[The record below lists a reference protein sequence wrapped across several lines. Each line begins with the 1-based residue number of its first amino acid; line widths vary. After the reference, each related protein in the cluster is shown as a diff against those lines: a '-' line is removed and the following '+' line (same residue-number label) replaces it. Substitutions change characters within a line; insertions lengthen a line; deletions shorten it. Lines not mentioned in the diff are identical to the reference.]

1 MSRLPAHPAPGDAVR
16 SAPGSWHAPIAYSRR
31 VTDGSRRATFAAFF
45 ANLGIAISKLIGFLI
60 TGSASLLAE
69 TIHSAADTGNQL
81 LLFLGGQRAR
91 KAATPE
97 HPFGY
102 GRERYFWAFAVAL
115 VLFSM
120 GGMFALYEGI
130 QKFRDPHEVESLGVA
145 VAILVVAIMLESF
158 SLRTAVKE
166 SNHVRRPG
174 TSWWRFIRGT
184 KQPELPVVLLED
196 IGALTGLF
204 LALGGVLM
212 AHATDDARW
221 DAVGSISI
229 GVLLIVIAIV
239 LVVEMKSL
247 LIGESASADARLAI
261 VRAIES
267 SPNVDRLIHICTEH
281 IGPDEILV
289 GAKIEYA
296 SSLSTDQLVAAINST
311 EDAIRASVPAATVI
325 YLEPDVHR
333 IDHPELV
340 ASADPLDAHR

>member
-1 MSRLPAHPAPGDAVR
+1 
-16 SAPGSWHAPIAYSRR
+16 
-31 VTDGSRRATFAAFF
+31 VTNGSRKAIFAAFF
-45 ANLGIAISKLIGFLI
+45 ANLGIAISKFIGFLL

-69 TIHSAADTGNQL
+69 TIHSAADTGNQM

-91 KAATPE
+91 KSATPE

-130 QKFRDPHEVESLGVA
+130 SKFRDPHEVESLGIAIV
-145 VAILVVAIMLESF
+145 ILVVAIALESF

-166 SNHVRRPG
+166 SNHVRQPG

-196 IGALTGLF
+196 IGALIGLF
-204 LALGGVLM
+204 FALGGVIT
-212 AHATDDARW
+212 AHVTDDARW

-229 GVLLIVIAIV
+229 GLLLIVIAIV
-239 LVVEMKSL
+239 LVIEMKSL
-247 LIGESASADARLAI
+247 LIGESASADMREAI
-261 VRAIES
+261 IAAIES
-267 SPNVDRLIHICTEH
+267 AAHVDQLIHIRTEH

-289 GAKIEYA
+289 GAKIEYS
-296 SSLSTDQLVAAINST
+296 SSLSADQLVAAINAT
-311 EDAIRASVPAATVI
+311 EGAIRAAVPAATLI
-325 YLEPDVHR
+325 YLEPDLR
-333 IDHPELV
+333 RPDHPDLV
-340 ASADPLDAHR
+340 ALAEPPSDTH

>member
-1 MSRLPAHPAPGDAVR
+1 M
-16 SAPGSWHAPIAYSRR
+16 
-31 VTDGSRRATFAAFF
+31 TNGSRKAILAAFF
-45 ANLGIAISKLIGFLI
+45 ANLGIAISKLVGFLI

-69 TIHSAADTGNQL
+69 TVHSVADAGNQL
-81 LLFLGGQRAR
+81 LLLLGGQRAR
-91 KAATPE
+91 KEATAA

-130 QKFRDPHEVESLGVA
+130 QKFRDPHEVESLSVA
-145 VAILVVAIMLESF
+145 VGILVFAIVLESF

-166 SNHVRRPG
+166 SNHVRGPG
-174 TSWWRFIRGT
+174 TSWWRFIRST

-196 IGALTGLF
+196 IGALLGLV
-204 LALGGVLM
+204 LALGGVVM
-212 AHATDDARW
+212 ASATDDARW

-239 LVVEMKSL
+239 LVIEMKSL
-247 LIGESASADARLAI
+247 LIGESASVESRAAI
-261 VRAIES
+261 VAAIES
-267 SPNVDRLIHICTEH
+267 SANVDQLIHIRTEH

-289 GAKIEYA
+289 GAKIQYA

-325 YLEPDVHR
+325 YLDPDVHR
-333 IDHPELV
+333 TDHPELV
-340 ASADPLDAHR
+340 ARTESAPPVAH

>member
-1 MSRLPAHPAPGDAVR
+1 M
-16 SAPGSWHAPIAYSRR
+16 
-31 VTDGSRRATFAAFF
+31 TDGSRKAIFAAFF
-45 ANLGIAISKLIGFLI
+45 ANLGIAISKFIGFLI

-81 LLFLGGQRAR
+81 LLFFGGQRAR
-91 KAATPE
+91 KSATPE

-102 GRERYFWAFAVAL
+102 GRERYFWSFAVAL

-130 QKFRDPHEVESLGVA
+130 QKFRDPHDVESLGVA
-145 VAILVVAIMLESF
+145 VAILLVAIGLESF

-166 SNHVRRPG
+166 SNHFRQPG

-196 IGALTGLF
+196 VGALIGLVF
-204 LALGGVLM
+204 ALGGVLA
-212 AHATDDARW
+212 AHFTEDARW

-229 GVLLIVIAIV
+229 GLLLIVIAGV
-239 LVVEMKSL
+239 LAVEMKSL
-247 LIGESASADARLAI
+247 LIGESASTDAREAI

-267 SPNVDRLIHICTEH
+267 SANVDQLIHLRTEH

-289 GAKIEYA
+289 GAKVEYA
-296 SSLSTDQLVAAINST
+296 STLSADQLVAAINAT
-311 EDAIRASVPAATVI
+311 EDAIRVAVPDATVI
-325 YLEPDVHR
+325 YLEPDLHR
-333 IDHPELV
+333 TDHPDLV
-340 ASADPLDAHR
+340 APPDAH

>member
-1 MSRLPAHPAPGDAVR
+1 M
-16 SAPGSWHAPIAYSRR
+16 
-31 VTDGSRRATFAAFF
+31 TDGSRKAIFAAFF
-45 ANLGIAISKLIGFLI
+45 ANLGIAISKFIGFLL

-130 QKFRDPHEVESLGVA
+130 QKFRDPHEVESLGIAVVILI
-145 VAILVVAIMLESF
+145 VAIGLESF

-166 SNHVRRPG
+166 SNHVRQPG

-196 IGALTGLF
+196 VGALIGLVF
-204 LALGGVLM
+204 ALGGVLT
-212 AHATDDARW
+212 AHFTDDARW
-221 DAVGSISI
+221 DAVGSI
-229 GVLLIVIAIV
+229 AIV
-239 LVVEMKSL
+239 LAIEMKSL
-247 LIGESASADARLAI
+247 LIGESASAETRASI
-261 VRAIES
+261 IGAIEA
-267 SPNVDRLIHICTEH
+267 SPNVDQLIHIRTEH

-289 GAKIEYA
+289 GAKVEY
-296 SSLSTDQLVAAINST
+296 SSTLSAEQLVGAINTT
-311 EDAIRASVPAATVI
+311 EDAIRAAVPAATVI
-325 YLEPDVHR
+325 YLEPDVLR
-333 IDHPELV
+333 ADHPDLTANPPGETG
-340 ASADPLDAHR
+340 

>member
-1 MSRLPAHPAPGDAVR
+1 VTPCVPTPRSRR
-16 SAPGSWHAPIAYSRR
+16 SYIAYSRR
-31 VTDGSRRATFAAFF
+31 VTDGSRKAIFAAFF
-45 ANLGIAISKLIGFLI
+45 ANLGIAISKMVGFLI

-69 TIHSAADTGNQL
+69 TVHSVADAGNQL
-81 LLFLGGQRAR
+81 LLLLGGSRAR

-145 VAILVVAIMLESF
+145 VTILVVAIVLESF
-158 SLRTAVKE
+158 SLRTAVQE
-166 SNHVRRPG
+166 SNHVRAPG

-196 IGALTGLF
+196 IGALTGLV

-212 AHATDDARW
+212 ASATDDARW
-221 DAVGSISI
+221 DAVGSMSI

-239 LVVEMKSL
+239 LVIEMKSL
-247 LIGESASADARLAI
+247 LIGESATADARSTI
-261 VRAIES
+261 ISAIET
-267 SPNVDRLIHICTEH
+267 SPDVDRLIHIRTEH

-289 GAKIEYA
+289 GAKVEYS
-296 SSLSTDQLVAAINST
+296 SSLTADELVTAINAT
-311 EDAIRASVPAATVI
+311 EDAIRAAVPAATVI
-325 YLEPDVHR
+325 YLEPDLHR
-333 IDHPELV
+333 PDHPDLV
-340 ASADPLDAHR
+340 ASPEAPDAFR